1 MLGIVNKL
9 WVFIKLLTTPS
20 NVLPLYLK
28 LTFPRIIWIFI
39 EGEDDRIKSGL
50 PFKIFSTL
58 QYEKFNFHIWCNKMG
73 YLIIYNLIQTSFLAL
88 RLFYGGY
95 GCLEKNGGKEN
106 NLRQMR
112 HPQIE
117 DVLGQLSL
125 SDSFFFLTPVFFD
138 VIWMLTIS

>member
-1 MLGIVNKL
+1 M
-9 WVFIKLLTTPS
+9 IKWL
-20 NVLPLYLK
+20 
-28 LTFPRIIWIFI
+28 
-39 EGEDDRIKSGL
+39 
-50 PFKIFSTL
+50 
-58 QYEKFNFHIWCNKMG
+58 
-73 YLIIYNLIQTSFLAL
+73 IYNLIQTSFLAL

-138 VIWMLTIS
+138 VIWMLTVLIFLISVKNRIISLP

>member
-1 MLGIVNKL
+1 MVPWMVVGIGRDRNYR
-9 WVFIKLLTTPS
+9 T
-20 NVLPLYLK
+20 VLYSMNNL
-28 LTFPRIIWIFI
+28 IFI
-39 EGEDDRIKSGL
+39 FGAIKWL
-50 PFKIFSTL
+50 I
-58 QYEKFNFHIWCNKMG
+58 G
-73 YLIIYNLIQTSFLAL
+73 YHYTNIYNLIQTSFLAL

-125 SDSFFFLTPVFFD
+125 SDSFFSHRFFFD
-138 VIWMLTIS
+138 VIWMLTVLIFLISVKNRIMSLPQKFQTRKTK